1 MCVGAPVSKDNEL
14 SSLIREWWLI
24 IFERGP
30 PTHKRMAA
38 HMCKLG
44 VKAIQYGK
52 SRQKPCKPNGSVS
65 LSTALTR
72 GGGPVSGAGLTP
84 DFAPALHL
92 HVIRWIAP
100 LRLRVPATATRASKS
115 DLSRRRT
122 VARGSEMDEREDV
135 QGSLGTPTQ
144 RKLLR
149 RTSTAA
155 DNSDSDENSDGVEEE
170 ARRPHAHPHLRD
182 GRNQHLCTTQH
193 ACPALLCH
201 LTTGLGWCG
210 GGGTPSA
217 HGTSRPTPNACTPQP
232 SRGRPSC

>member
-84 DFAPALHL
+84 ALHL
-92 HVIRWIAP
+92 
-100 LRLRVPATATRASKS
+100 
-115 DLSRRRT
+115 
-122 VARGSEMDEREDV
+122 
-135 QGSLGTPTQ
+135 
-144 RKLLR
+144 
-149 RTSTAA
+149 
-155 DNSDSDENSDGVEEE
+155 
-170 ARRPHAHPHLRD
+170 
-182 GRNQHLCTTQH
+182 
-193 ACPALLCH
+193 
-201 LTTGLGWCG
+201 
-210 GGGTPSA
+210 
-217 HGTSRPTPNACTPQP
+217 
-232 SRGRPSC
+232 